1 MSKELQI
8 LNDLM
13 STESGK
19 KDLQAIMNEMYLDQ
33 IDMLEDVQRTLRRDY
48 KIRVTLAEANGILDL
63 YLLNYAG

>member
-8 LNDLM
+8 LNELM

-19 KDLQAIMNEMYLDQ
+19 KDLQAIINEMYLDQ

>member
-1 MSKELQI
+1 MSRELQI
-8 LNDLM
+8 LNELM

>member
-1 MSKELQI
+1 MSRELQI